1 MGWKEFLDIAA
12 KAVPVLTFVGGVI
25 GVIAKGWKE
34 YKKIREAQRCQLRSE
49 MLRIYYHN
57 KDQKKIRQYEKQNFI
72 CLYDAY
78 RALKGNSFIVDVH
91 DKVMSWETET

>member
-1 MGWKEFLDIAA
+1 MDYLEIAT
-12 KAVPVLTFVGGVI
+12 KAVPVLTFLGGAVGFVI
-25 GVIAKGWKE
+25 KVCKE

-57 KDQKKIRQYEKQNFI
+57 KDRKKIRQYEKQNFL

-91 DKVMSWETET
+91 DKVVSWETET